1 MHQAATGVAANHLH
15 QCLLRSRVNPN
26 GVGINGHCGQ
36 AMFPM
41 LQASRTEEPTTQLKV
56 CITGNGAARAY
67 RTVSRVFLTNDQE
80 AQLTAK
86 FPGVVTLIT
95 TLLDRRIQVSSAGG
109 VQVSFAAAGECFGS
123 TFRPK
128 PGRLECLQKLQD
140 NIMLNNTLSQLSR
153 G

>member
-80 AQLTAK
+80 AQLTTK
-86 FPGVVTLIT
+86 FPGVKVARVLKEWRSQHFD
-95 TLLDRRIQVSSAGG
+95 LVLEGG
-109 VQVSFAAAGECFGS
+109 AIFAKANTAVKQGDLKCDTRAS
-123 TFRPK
+123 PPR
-128 PGRLECLQKLQD
+128 RLEKALEP
-140 NIMLNNTLSQLSR
+140 MLELDHR
-153 G
+153 